1 MLDSGRTSI
10 IGANLLPVVTKHDQ
24 FSSEKVRKSIGMTA
38 KMLELEAKQHINY
51 QPKDSET
58 LETLGLLAGGIAHDF
73 NNLLTSIIGQTSLAL
88 ATLPAESKA
97 RRYVENSLQAAETAA
112 VLTQQL
118 LSYANNKESRPEEIS
133 INQFIQDNLILLNMF
148 LLNGSSLQVDL
159 APALPPVKA
168 SRAHVQQI
176 LMNMVLNAS
185 EALQNDEDTVTIK
198 TGRELING
206 QEDILTANGRTLSP
220 GEYITIQIID
230 TGKGMDEATLA
241 KIFQPFFTTKQHG
254 RGLGLSTILEIV
266 TRDNGGIHVKSKP
279 GQGTT
284 FTIYLPKFFS
294 NQLHWSQFH

>member
-1 MLDSGRTSI
+1 
-10 IGANLLPVVTKHDQ
+10 
-24 FSSEKVRKSIGMTA
+24 MTA
-38 KMLELEAKQHINY
+38 KMLELEAKQQINY

-58 LETLGLLAGGIAHDF
+58 LETLGLLAGSIAHDF

-88 ATLPAESKA
+88 ATLPTESKA

-118 LSYANNKESRPEEIS
+118 LSYANNKESSPEEIP

-159 APALPPVKA
+159 APALPPVRA

-185 EALQNDEDTVTIK
+185 EALQNDNDTVTIK
-198 TGRELING
+198 TGRELISG
-206 QEDILTANGRTLSP
+206 REEILTANGRTFSP

-230 TGKGMDEATLA
+230 TGRGMDEATLA

-266 TRDNGGIHVKSKP
+266 TRDNGGIHVQSKP

-284 FTIYLPKFFS
+284 FTIYLPKFLC
-294 NQLHWSQFH
+294 NQLHWSQLH

>member
-10 IGANLLPVVTKHDQ
+10 IGANLLPVVTKRYQ

-38 KMLELEAKQHINY
+38 KMLELEAKQQINY
-51 QPKDSET
+51 PPKDSET

-118 LSYANNKESRPEEIS
+118 LNYANNKESSPEEIS
-133 INQFIQDNLILLNMF
+133 INQFIRDNLILFNMF
-148 LLNGSSLQVDL
+148 LLNGSSLQLDL

-176 LMNMVLNAS
+176 LMNMVLNAA
-185 EALQNDEDTVTIK
+185 EALQNDDDTVTIK

-230 TGKGMDEATLA
+230 TGRGMDEATLA

-266 TRDNGGIHVKSKP
+266 TRDNGGIHVQSKP
-279 GQGTT
+279 GHGTA

-294 NQLHWSQFH
+294 NQLHWSQLH